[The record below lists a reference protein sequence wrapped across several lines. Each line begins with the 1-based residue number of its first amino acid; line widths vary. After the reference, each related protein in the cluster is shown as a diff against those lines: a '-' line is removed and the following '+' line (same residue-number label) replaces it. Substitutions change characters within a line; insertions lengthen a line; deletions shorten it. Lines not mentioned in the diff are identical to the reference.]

1 MIVCPAGANPIDG
14 GVGYDDDGDGEVA
27 VMVVLA
33 AVGQQ
38 PERRGREK
46 RECGGGMVRGCHGW
60 LPERGGW
67 RVAAS
72 KLVDRIDPVTRSLF
86 GVGQKTLP
94 EKFSGGGWPEK
105 VAVAG
110 GDRVAGGGGGW
121 REGRE
126 L

>member
-1 MIVCPAGANPIDG
+1 VEVGWCVG
-14 GVGYDDDGDGEVA
+14 GC
-27 VMVVLA
+27 
-33 AVGQQ
+33 
-38 PERRGREK
+38 R
-46 RECGGGMVRGCHGW
+46 GW

-86 GVGQKTLP
+86 GVGRKTLP

-110 GDRVAGGGGGW
+110 GDRVAGGTEFEVTGFDKSIVSTTLGIN
-121 REGRE
+121 
-126 L
+126 